1 MIQIEEM
8 SSCKADNVQKRTK
21 KCGICGCSGWEA
33 HKKHKKT
40 HNLMCCDNK
49 VHRIQ
54 HELVLQ
60 RGNMRFAAMVGPE
73 KKGSV

>member
-1 MIQIEEM
+1 
-8 SSCKADNVQKRTK
+8 
-21 KCGICGCSGWEA
+21 
-33 HKKHKKT
+33 
-40 HNLMCCDNK
+40 MCCDNK

-73 KKGSV
+73 KKGSVWPNKKSKHEKKKDVFILSTLNKESVH